1 MTEIISK
8 LGVHERYDIAWK
20 YVQYGRIWEFLR
32 AELEMEPRFKT
43 LDMKLNLI
51 QDNLKYFLEILQA
64 RKSDSLEWT
73 IIILIAVEIVLSLYE
88 LKLGWL

>member
-1 MTEIISK
+1 
-8 LGVHERYDIAWK
+8 
-20 YVQYGRIWEFLR
+20 
-32 AELEMEPRFKT
+32 
-43 LDMKLNLI
+43 MKLNFI

-88 LKLGWL
+88 LKLGFI

>member
-1 MTEIISK
+1 
-8 LGVHERYDIAWK
+8 
-20 YVQYGRIWEFLR
+20 VQYGRIWEFLR
-32 AELEMEPRFKT
+32 AELEMDPRFKI

-73 IIILIAVEIVLSLYE
+73 IIVLIGAEICLSLYD
-88 LKLGWL
+88 LFSKVAA